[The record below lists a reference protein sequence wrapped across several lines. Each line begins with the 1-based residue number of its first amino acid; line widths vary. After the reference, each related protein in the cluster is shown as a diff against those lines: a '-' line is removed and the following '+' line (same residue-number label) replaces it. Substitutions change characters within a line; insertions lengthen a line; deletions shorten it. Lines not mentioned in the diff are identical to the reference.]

1 MKRAKHSNKHAIS
14 KQSNDVVV
22 VDVVNTSLAG
32 RILLLV
38 GVVVFVVDVVVVVVV
53 GTVTQLL
60 CLQLEH
66 IITCVINVK

>member
-32 RILLLV
+32 RILLLD
-38 GVVVFVVDVVVVVVV
+38 GVVVFVVVVVVV
-53 GTVTQLL
+53 TVTQVL